1 MQRYKFLSF
10 RENGIMMIRIFFHC
24 SFLYLLFLLLFLDNF
39 FSLSNFLSIM
49 IGTTTLE
56 TMEYVPVS
64 LPCIPAHPLV
74 DIQLYKWPPYSD
86 LPPGLV
92 YNPRTGYEIEEP
104 VQKKHN
110 GTYLCVFTDNSGTKI
125 SKLVIHL
132 NVKRK
137 VNRKVFVEV
146 NMKSTELICS
156 SDLKN
161 YLGY

>member
-1 MQRYKFLSF
+1 
-10 RENGIMMIRIFFHC
+10 
-24 SFLYLLFLLLFLDNF
+24 
-39 FSLSNFLSIM
+39 
-49 IGTTTLE
+49 
-56 TMEYVPVS
+56 MEYVPVS

-74 DIQLYKWPPYSD
+74 DIKLYKSGQYD
-86 LPPGLV
+86 LPSGLA
-92 YNPRTGYEIEEP
+92 YNPRIGYKIEEP
-104 VQKKHN
+104 DQKKHN